1 MVSKIRSGGGNT
13 NILLAQSILRRSYNI
28 VNQCIKLYFIGIIN
42 MFLIALTADLT
53 TVGIEECKANGMNDY
68 NSKPIDEK
76 LLLNKI
82 VSLVRK
88 YELT

>member
-1 MVSKIRSGGGNT
+1 
-13 NILLAQSILRRSYNI
+13 
-28 VNQCIKLYFIGIIN
+28 